1 MFSYTGVLSMK
12 TLKWFTALFGS
23 ATSTVSSSLML
34 SVQSLGCHWPSNMLP
49 KDCHPLVVSSHHV
62 TLPSSHGWAELHP
75 LLPQPHLV
83 CTLNLTWVSCRLV
96 VEEGGA
102 SFSYANLQMLVV
114 FRVPVTFDLLGC
126 RSQVNCYHRMV
137 RLFLSSWTF
146 FCLCYSGNHSLH
158 DHEPSHLLIQSY
170 SLTCIFAL
178 LIFSFKYC
186 CGFIHQGTPTS
197 CPCRPFPLPLV
208 GSCLVTRLLIVFNFL
223 FLLIASAQCQWLFW
237 VYYNNIMA

>member
-1 MFSYTGVLSMK
+1 MLREDCIQHLSMFPYTGVLSMK

-34 SVQSLGCHWPSNMLP
+34 SVQSLGCHWPSNLLP

-62 TLPSSHGWAELHP
+62 TPPSSRGWAELHP

-126 RSQVNCYHRMV
+126 RSQVNRYHRMV

-146 FCLCYSGNHSLH
+146 FVYVIVAITLYMIMNHLISWFNHTPLH
-158 DHEPSHLLIQSY
+158 
-170 SLTCIFAL
+170 
-178 LIFSFKYC
+178 
-186 CGFIHQGTPTS
+186 
-197 CPCRPFPLPLV
+197 
-208 GSCLVTRLLIVFNFL
+208 
-223 FLLIASAQCQWLFW
+223 
-237 VYYNNIMA
+237 VYLHY